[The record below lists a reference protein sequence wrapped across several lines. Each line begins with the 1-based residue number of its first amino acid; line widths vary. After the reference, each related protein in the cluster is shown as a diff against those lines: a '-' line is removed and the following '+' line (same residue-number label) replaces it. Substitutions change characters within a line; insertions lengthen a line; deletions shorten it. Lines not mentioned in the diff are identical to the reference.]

1 MVHLPVLPGPN
12 VLMPEEPILSKSTA
26 QMMAEALSCHSVGDR
41 YRIDRELKETS
52 EVEKIRAAG

>member
-1 MVHLPVLPGPN
+1 
-12 VLMPEEPILSKSTA
+12 MPEEPILSKSTA